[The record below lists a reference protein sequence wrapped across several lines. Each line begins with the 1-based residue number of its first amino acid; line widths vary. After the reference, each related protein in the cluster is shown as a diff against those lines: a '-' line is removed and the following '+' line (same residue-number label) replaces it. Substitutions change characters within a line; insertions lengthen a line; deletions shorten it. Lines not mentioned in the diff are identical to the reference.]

1 MLFTFRR
8 RENTAPQ
15 IGADRVG
22 FREQGTELLPNTTDW
37 YGRYRLTINREN
49 DHGLDR
55 KLQREV
61 NYTGVLGITEQ
72 DHTVT
77 ESMGP
82 IVERP
87 KEHLVLSDHM
97 IAVTRRRLI
106 EAARKLRDAGEAPPA
121 SEDPSLYARVEGGYC
136 LAPVADSIWDVYNA
150 QFAAFQA
157 AGGLNRSIV
166 SAPLKFEVP
175 T

>member
-1 MLFTFRR
+1 M
-8 RENTAPQ
+8 P
-15 IGADRVG
+15 G
-22 FREQGTELLPNTTDW
+22 
-37 YGRYRLTINREN
+37 NREN

-55 KLQREV
+55 QLQREV
-61 NYTGVLGITEQ
+61 NYTGVRGITEQ
-72 DHTVT
+72 DHAIT

-82 IVERP
+82 IAPRV

-121 SEDPSLYARVEGGYC
+121 SAEPSLYAKIEGGYC
-136 LAPVADSIWDVYNA
+136 LAPAADSIWDVYNA

-157 AGGLNRSIV
+157 AGGLHRSIV
-166 SAPLKFEVP
+166 SAPLTFEVP